1 MKRPALVS
9 LLVLLSFLLGC
20 APRVSENK
28 VVRLKYKITLS
39 DGSIYDSSDESGF
52 LDVVVGAGQTLPAL
66 EKGIMGMRVG
76 EKKTIEIKAADSPFG
91 VYDESKVG
99 DIPRSELPPDLEI
112 EVGTTLLAQSQSG
125 AQSLATIKAVKG
137 DTVTMDFNHPMAGK
151 DLSFEAEVVTMW
163 DAKKEDLA
171 PSVAPPAVSQ

>member
-1 MKRPALVS
+1 MRRPALALFLFLVS
-9 LLVLLSFLLGC
+9 CLLCCS
-20 APRVSENK
+20 PRVSENK

-52 LDVVVGAGQTLPAL
+52 LDIVVGAGQTLPAL
-66 EKGIMGMRVG
+66 EEGIMGMRVG

-91 VYDESKVG
+91 EYDQSRIG
-99 DIPRSELPPDLEI
+99 DVPRSELPPDLDM
-112 EVGTTLLAQSQSG
+112 EVGTTVLAQSPSG

-137 DTVTMDFNHPMAGK
+137 DTVTVDLNHPMAGK
-151 DLSFEAEVVTMW
+151 DMRFEAEVVTMW
-163 DAKKEDLA
+163 DATKEDLT